1 MQRGEESAH
10 VAVNV
15 LSGDEEGTITTT
27 GSPSSSQELSD
38 VVSGADKEISNL
50 LPGQGVLPPDSEP
63 AARRIPWFAWPLLLA
78 SLASVSSA
86 GVIFASLP
94 EVPTFTLAAWRLQ
107 TTGFLLVP
115 GAIYQYVN
123 IPSGAFN
130 AILLQCSC
138 VRHLRSAHAHLV
150 DCFLSAGDR
159 QRFHRNL
166 LLILASGAFLA
177 IHFSFWIMVG

>member
-1 MQRGEESAH
+1 MQRGEDSEH

-15 LSGDEEGTITTT
+15 LSVPDDEEGTITTT

-38 VVSGADKEISNL
+38 AVSGDEKERSVL
-50 LPGQGVLPPDSEP
+50 LPGQGVLHPDSEP
-63 AARRIPWFAWPLLLA
+63 TARRIPWFAWPLLLA

-123 IPSGAFN
+123 IPAGAT
-130 AILLQCSC
+130 AATLLCP
-138 VRHLRSAHAHLV
+138 A
-150 DCFLSAGDR
+150 
-159 QRFHRNL
+159 
-166 LLILASGAFLA
+166 
-177 IHFSFWIMVG
+177 FSFSTRSFGGLLRICR